1 LSEADI
7 PEFLKPGVC
16 GATGTA
22 ATMVFQ
28 KQLTH
33 SLDAVPVTRD
43 YMVDVERRAEADA
56 LSARA
61 SSLTIRSVS

>member
-1 LSEADI
+1 
-7 PEFLKPGVC
+7 
-16 GATGTA
+16 
-22 ATMVFQ
+22 MVFQ